1 MRKSIVSIASLAIT
15 LMAVGTATT
24 SAKAKSTTKTTTST
38 SSKKSST
45 TDKSKAKPE
54 VKPAQIVQTYDIDQP
69 LPYHLKAGYVYTS
82 STLQKQL
89 GNVKTLGTTTWYVTG
104 AAKIDRSSQ
113 GSGYSKFYQVKS
125 GNGSQ
130 TGWVW
135 NGNLQPISEGTF
147 NIAMKNSDYF
157 NKQNIITMGDSI
169 TRGYDGYETL
179 DGLGYPNWLARY
191 LNTNVTN
198 VGYNGAFLVS
208 TEDNQ
213 TTGDLTTTVDSTNFK
228 NYGVATIAYG
238 TNDYGHTDSTL
249 DAIQDTLAQN
259 IQKMQSE
266 NKNLIIYGILPLTR
280 YDKYGAN
287 SDEVIAQGGYS
298 INQLRDAEAEVYKR
312 YNIPYLDWR
321 SVDPNLI
328 TDSNHESRLWDER
341 LHPSAK
347 TYQLMGRDISKF
359 MIDNFPKDRIPKK
372 TTTKKTSSTSKKTT
386 TKKTSTKS
394 NATKTT
400 NTAKSAKK

>member
-1 MRKSIVSIASLAIT
+1 MLIASLAIT
-15 LMAVGTATT
+15 LVAAGATTT
-24 SAKAKSTTKTTTST
+24 SAKAKVTTKTTTQT
-38 SSKKSST
+38 SSKKSPT
-45 TDKSKAKPE
+45 TDKTKAKPE
-54 VKPAQIVQTYDIDQP
+54 VKPAQIVQTYDVDQP

-104 AAKIDRSSQ
+104 AAKIDRTAQ

-125 GNGSQ
+125 GNGAQ

-157 NKQNIITMGDSI
+157 NKQNVISMGDSI

-179 DGLGYPNWLARY
+179 DGLGYPTWLSRY
-191 LNTNVTN
+191 LNTNVN
-198 VGYNGAFLVS
+198 NAGYNGAYLVS
-208 TEDNQ
+208 TEDAF
-213 TTGDLTTTVDSTNFK
+213 TTGDLTATVNATNFK

-249 DAIQDTLAQN
+249 EAIQDTLAQN
-259 IQKMQSE
+259 IQKMQSQ

-328 TDSNHESRLWDER
+328 TDSNYKSRLWDER

-347 TYQLMGRDISKF
+347 TYQLMGRDVAKF

-372 TTTKKTSSTSKKTT
+372 TTTKSKTSTTKKTT
-386 TKKTSTKS
+386 TKKTAAKSNTKTAATVTKS
-394 NATKTT
+394 
-400 NTAKSAKK
+400 SKK